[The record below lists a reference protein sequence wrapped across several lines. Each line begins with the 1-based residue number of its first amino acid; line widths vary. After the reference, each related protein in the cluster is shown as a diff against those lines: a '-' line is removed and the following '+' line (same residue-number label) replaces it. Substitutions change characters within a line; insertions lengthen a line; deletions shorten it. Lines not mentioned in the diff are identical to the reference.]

1 MSNHSSDGDYGHHEE
16 STRTVEL
23 RESLPG
29 EERCEKMAAFASAFA
44 DAHRIRVLSLLARG
58 PVCVGEIAVILQRS
72 QSAVSHQLKLLKSLG
87 LVRSTR
93 KGRHIYYSIVIE
105 HEREILSTL
114 EEATQLTGGTP

>member
-1 MSNHSSDGDYGHHEE
+1 
-16 STRTVEL
+16 
-23 RESLPG
+23 
-29 EERCEKMAAFASAFA
+29 MAAFASAFA
-44 DAHRIRVLSLLARG
+44 DPHRIRLLSLLAGG

-93 KGRHIYYSIVIE
+93 KGKHIYYSIVIE

-114 EEATQLTGGTP
+114 EEATQLTGETP